1 MYNIGDKIVYPM
13 HGAGVIEEIEDK
25 EILGEMREYYILKV
39 PHGDMKIMIPVDK
52 SDEIG
57 VRNVISRGEMAEV
70 VEVLQGPST
79 EMSDNWNRRHRENME
94 KLKTGEVTEVAEV
107 VRNLLR
113 MEEEKNLSTGEKKM
127 LTNAK
132 QILQS
137 ELILAGDMDQT
148 EAEKLIFDAVYMAS

>member
-13 HGAGVIEEIEDK
+13 HGAGVIEEIENK
-25 EILGEMREYYILKV
+25 EILGEMREYYVLKV
-39 PHGDMKIMIPVDK
+39 PCGDMKIMIPVDR

-57 VRNVISRGEMAEV
+57 VRNVISQGQMEDVLEI
-70 VEVLQGPST
+70 LQGPSS

-113 MEEEKNLSTGEKKM
+113 LEVEKHLSTGEKKCSPM
-127 LTNAK
+127 QGK
-132 QILQS
+132 S
-137 ELILAGDMDQT
+137 C
-148 EAEKLIFDAVYMAS
+148 KAS

>member
-13 HGAGVIEEIEDK
+13 HGAGVIEEIENK
-25 EILGEMREYYILKV
+25 EILGEMREYYVLKV
-39 PHGDMKIMIPVDK
+39 PCGDMKIMIPVDK

-57 VRNVISRGEMAEV
+57 VRNVISQGQMDDV
-70 VEVLQGPST
+70 VEILQGPST

-113 MEEEKNLSTGEKKM
+113 LEEEKHLSTGEKKM
-127 LTNAK
+127 LTNAR

-137 ELILAGDMDQT
+137 ELILAGDMDQA
-148 EAEKLIFDAVYMAS
+148 EAEKLIIDAVCIAS